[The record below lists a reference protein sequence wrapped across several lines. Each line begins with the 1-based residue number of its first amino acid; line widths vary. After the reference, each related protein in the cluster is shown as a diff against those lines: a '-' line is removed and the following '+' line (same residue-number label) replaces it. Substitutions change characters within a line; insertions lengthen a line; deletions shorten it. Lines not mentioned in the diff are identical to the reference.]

1 MILALALL
9 LQVPVPERAAA
20 QGIIDQGT
28 LVIRA
33 DTQEVGRETFRVL
46 ERRVGDSTSGWLLDA
61 SARWPGTGRPA
72 VYAPVI
78 EIGRDSLTQAVS
90 FDVGGGPAPLRIS
103 GVPGRNRFTLRYLS
117 PGVERARELPGDP
130 RLVVI
135 DDSVFTPWLVVAWR
149 ARSRP
154 ESLTVVYPRS
164 AQRARVVVQDMGSE
178 ATTLNRDEATL
189 RHVVITGGR
198 SGVVHLWLGSAGRL
212 MKIAIPDSHLVAERL
227 PT

>member
-9 LQVPVPERAAA
+9 LQEPVPERAMA

-46 ERRVGDSTSGWLLDA
+46 ERRAGDSTSGWLLDA

-72 VYAPVI
+72 SYAPVV

-90 FDVGGGPAPLRIS
+90 FDVAGGPTPVRIS
-103 GVPGRNRFTLRYLS
+103 GVSGRSRFTLRYVS

-130 RLVVI
+130 RVVVI
-135 DDSVFTPWLVVAWR
+135 DDSVFTPWLAVAWR
-149 ARSRP
+149 ARAQP
-154 ESLTVVYPRS
+154 ESLTAVYPRS
-164 AQRARVVVQDMGSE
+164 AQRARIVLQDLGSE
-178 ATTLNRDEATL
+178 TTSLNRDQATL
-189 RHVVITGGR
+189 RHVRVTGAQ
-198 SGVVHLWLGSAGRL
+198 SGPVHVWLDRAGRL
-212 MKIAIPDSHLVAERL
+212 MKVEVPDRHLTVERA
-227 PT
+227 PS

>member
-1 MILALALL
+1 MILALVLL
-9 LQVPVPERAAA
+9 LQEPVPERAGA

-78 EIGRDSLTQAVS
+78 EIGRDSLTQAIS
-90 FDVGGGPAPLRIS
+90 FDVAGGPSPVRIS
-103 GVPGRNRFTLRYLS
+103 GVLGRRRFTLRYVS
-117 PGVERARELPGDP
+117 PGVERARELPGDA

-149 ARSRP
+149 ARAVP
-154 ESLTVVYPRS
+154 ESLTAVYPRS
-164 AQRARVVVQDMGSE
+164 ALRARVVARDLGSE
-178 ATTLNRDEATL
+178 STTLNRDQATL
-189 RHVVITGGR
+189 RHIVITGGQP
-198 SGVVHLWLGSAGRL
+198 GPVHVWLGAGGRL
-212 MKIAIPDSHLVAERL
+212 MKVEIPDRHLVAERL
-227 PT
+227 PS